1 MMAMMGLWMATLAQD
16 LERRVISLFVLAAL
30 AVLSLAGR
38 DWPWWVAMSAIV
50 LWPSRENASVL
61 VPLVISAGFITGDL
75 VPAAAMAAGA
85 IAWGLGWW
93 GGADG
98 IALAALA
105 LRDGLPGLVAGSL
118 AMMLMG
124 IVLMVV
130 RGRGWKSLLTTAMPG
145 AISLRARDRKE
156 DDLLIP
162 ADAEMPAAAA
172 LAVAGLAMEVMR
184 LWQMMM

>member
-1 MMAMMGLWMATLAQD
+1 MLAMMLLWAATLVQD
-16 LERRVISLFVLAAL
+16 LERREISLFVLAAL
-30 AVLSLAGR
+30 AVLSLVGQ

-75 VPAAAMAAGA
+75 VPATAMAAGA
-85 IAWGLGWW
+85 VAWGLGWW

-105 LRDGLPGLVAGSL
+105 LRTGLPGLVAGSL
-118 AMMLMG
+118 ATMLMG
-124 IVLMVV
+124 IVLMIA
-130 RGRGWKSLLTTAMPG
+130 RGHGWKPLLTTAMSS
-145 AISLRARDRKE
+145 AISLQARDRKE

-162 ADAEMPAAAA
+162 NDAEMPAAAA

-184 LWQMMM
+184 LWQMMI